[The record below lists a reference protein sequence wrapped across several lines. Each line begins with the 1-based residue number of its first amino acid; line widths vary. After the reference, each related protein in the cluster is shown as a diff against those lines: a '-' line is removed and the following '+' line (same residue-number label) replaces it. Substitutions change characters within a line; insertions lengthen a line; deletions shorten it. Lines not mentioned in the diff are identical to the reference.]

1 MSVVAETQR
10 APSGQAPARPSRGRR
25 LQLAAMA
32 FLAYGI
38 ALIQRPGEAVVDTRL
53 ELSVDPTVFLERVFH
68 LWSAT
73 TDFGHVQG
81 GQFNGYLFPMAPWFA
96 AGDQLDIPMWI
107 LQRLWLGT
115 LLLLAAWG
123 AARLMDALLERPN
136 LVASSGAALLFAL
149 NPYVVLFTSRGT
161 VTLLAHA
168 ALPWLM
174 LAVHRGLRRP
184 SAWVMPAAIGLIL
197 AASGGGVNA
206 AVIAF
211 ALLGPI
217 ALAGYEVATRRV
229 AVSAVA
235 GFGWRAAVAAAVGS
249 LWWAIPVLLQ
259 SRYGIDILI
268 YTEQPSTIWA
278 TTSFP
283 ELLRSLGFWGLYTG
297 VGFGAREPFMDV
309 GATYLFNPVVIV
321 ATFLV
326 PLFAVA
332 TFPLVRGWRYAPF
345 FALLAFLAL
354 LAMFTGFPREA
365 RLREGLL
372 EAYNALPSL
381 QFLRTTYKGMPLLV
395 LALACLGGAG
405 AAALAERARAGL
417 LQVRGRRL
425 PAAALGVLAVIPL
438 LAALPLVTGRAVD
451 REQAYGSVPEW
462 WTEATADAARDG
474 GGRTMVLPGEM
485 FGWYRWGGT
494 MDPVGPGLRREPLAV
509 RELVPYA
516 GPRSAFLQIAIDD
529 LVQQDRLVPGQLA
542 PLLSLTG
549 VRQVLVARDGVRR
562 RNGALDPAATELAL
576 AGQPALRA
584 VEEYGAPR
592 PYPPAAGRG
601 VPPATR
607 PEVTRLRAPGD
618 RFGVRVAAGP
628 ATVLEG
634 DAEGVTELAAHGL
647 LDPARPLFL
656 AGDVD
661 RAMLAAEA
669 RAGATLVLSD
679 SERRRNFIASR
690 TRGNRGPTLTAAEAL
705 DPNASTFDAFP
716 ERGDRGRTVAVY
728 SGLRRLAS
736 PTAPGWSN
744 FPQYRPYAAMDGRL
758 DTSWRADENVDARR
772 WYMELELQRPRPV
785 QAIEVVPQSD
795 RRGRTLS
802 IWVSA
807 NGGPERRVRLADG
820 ANRVELDNPEL
831 RTLRVRIDK
840 IGGNKDTRGAGGITE
855 LRIPGLPPTDE
866 HLRLPAALSDAA
878 RGLDL
883 DGSPLAVMLQRTT
896 ADFPYR
902 AGADSLDPEADH
914 PLAMLD
920 AEEGLEREFD
930 LPAGRRFE
938 VTGWGSVAADAP
950 DAALDRLAGLPAGW
964 RFTSSSRFEG
974 TPGRRAS
981 SAFDG
986 DASTGWI
993 GDTVPN
999 EPAWIEWS
1007 APVARTLRSMRLTP
1021 GPAGYPFPTRVRLS
1035 GPGLEPLERPV
1046 GDGGEVALP
1055 GPLRTRALRLEV
1067 LAARPRGTGGVHD
1080 VRAVAIGEVEAAGL
1094 QAPAPARS
1102 GRFSTG
1108 CDGLSVRAAG
1118 RRAGLAL
1125 EGTLRALDSGRAL
1138 RLRGCGPLDLRAG
1151 PVRLSA
1157 PPGAVARADHLLLT
1171 SAAPRPVARAA
1182 LAPGRVVSVRE
1193 GGPPG
1198 AVQSARLQL
1207 TGPAWVVLEQSWSEG
1222 WRATCRE
1229 RGGGERDLGRSTPI
1243 DGYANGWRVSAD
1255 CAQVDFGFAPQ
1266 RLALAGYAVSALG
1279 CLVLVGI
1286 LAAAL
1291 LRRRRRTPQRAEAP
1305 EGFLAGLG
1313 PDPVRRLPLRRALPL
1328 ALAIGVVGGALFS
1341 LRMGAVM
1348 LPLSLVLMLVGVNVR
1363 RLALLAAAGLALL
1376 PLIYLLF
1383 PAEDEGGY
1391 NFGFAEYYTRA
1402 HYIAVLALCCFAAAA
1417 WLAARRVRAALRP
1430 SGRG

>member
-964 RFTSSSRFEG
+964 RFYLLQPLRGHAWPASLVGVRRGRLDGLDRRYGAERAGLDRVVGAGCAHAAVNAPDSRA
-974 TPGRRAS
+974 RRL
-981 SAFDG
+981 
-986 DASTGWI
+986 
-993 GDTVPN
+993 PL
-999 EPAWIEWS
+999 PH
-1007 APVARTLRSMRLTP
+1007 
-1021 GPAGYPFPTRVRLS
+1021 S
-1035 GPGLEPLERPV
+1035 GPPQRT
-1046 GDGGEVALP
+1046 
-1055 GPLRTRALRLEV
+1055 GPRA
-1067 LAARPRGTGGVHD
+1067 A
-1080 VRAVAIGEVEAAGL
+1080 
-1094 QAPAPARS
+1094 
-1102 GRFSTG
+1102 
-1108 CDGLSVRAAG
+1108 RAAG
-1118 RRAGLAL
+1118 RRWRRGGAAGPPAHPCAAP
-1125 EGTLRALDSGRAL
+1125 GGAGRAAARDRRGARRQGGGHRRGRGGGSPSSGPGPQRTFL
-1138 RLRGCGPLDLRAG
+1138 HRLRRSVGPRGRAPRRPGPGGNAAGARLGTRPPLARLRPAG
-1151 PVRLSA
+1151 PAGRPGAPERSAGRSGPRRPPPADLSRA
-1157 PPGAVARADHLLLT
+1157 PPGGPGGPGAG
-1171 SAAPRPVARAA
+1171 
-1182 LAPGRVVSVRE
+1182 PGRIGARGRPAR
-1193 GGPPG
+1193 GGAERPP
-1198 AVQSARLQL
+1198 AAHRARLGGARTEL
-1207 TGPAWVVLEQSWSEG
+1207 VRGLAGHLPRARR
-1222 WRATCRE
+1222 WRA
-1229 RGGGERDLGRSTPI
+1229 
-1243 DGYANGWRVSAD
+1243 
-1255 CAQVDFGFAPQ
+1255 
-1266 RLALAGYAVSALG
+1266 
-1279 CLVLVGI
+1279 
-1286 LAAAL
+1286 
-1291 LRRRRRTPQRAEAP
+1291 
-1305 EGFLAGLG
+1305 
-1313 PDPVRRLPLRRALPL
+1313 
-1328 ALAIGVVGGALFS
+1328 
-1341 LRMGAVM
+1341 
-1348 LPLSLVLMLVGVNVR
+1348 
-1363 RLALLAAAGLALL
+1363 
-1376 PLIYLLF
+1376 
-1383 PAEDEGGY
+1383 
-1391 NFGFAEYYTRA
+1391 
-1402 HYIAVLALCCFAAAA
+1402 
-1417 WLAARRVRAALRP
+1417 
-1430 SGRG
+1430 